1 MRYLSCVCPPH
12 SCIVSKQMK
21 ICSKI
26 FHHRVPT
33 PFYFFYTKRH
43 RNILTGTPPNAG
55 VECRWGRLKSR
66 NQRLSGL
73 AISNCC
79 TVVCI
84 LHFVVGFLF
93 TVGIGRPSVIDVL
106 LCTVWDQL
114 TAVSRYMQ
122 SRWTWIMCMTGLTA
136 RLDVVPKT
144 TEQNR
149 IVCTSKSEAKGN

>member
-12 SCIVSKQMK
+12 SCIVSKRIK
-21 ICSKI
+21 ICPKI

-106 LCTVWDQL
+106 LCTVRDQL
-114 TAVSRYMQ
+114 SAVSRYMQ

-136 RLDVVPKT
+136 RLDIVPKT